1 MKRKFQVQTYDGKLH
16 DSVQDAK
23 KHLDVKYADILLR
36 IAREVVQLKY
46 SAAAEYLDA
55 HLNDFQLLLQIRNDM
70 VWMGEED
77 DE

>member
-1 MKRKFQVQTYDGKLH
+1 MKRKFQVQTYDGNLH

-23 KHLDVKYADILLR
+23 KYLDAKYADILLR
-36 IAREVVQLKY
+36 IAREVIQLKY
-46 SAAAEYLDA
+46 SDAAGYLDG